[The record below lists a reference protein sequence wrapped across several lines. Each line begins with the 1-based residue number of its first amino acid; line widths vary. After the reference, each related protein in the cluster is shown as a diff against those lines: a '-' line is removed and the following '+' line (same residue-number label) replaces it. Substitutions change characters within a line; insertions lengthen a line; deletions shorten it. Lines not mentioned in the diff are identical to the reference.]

1 MKYCIRYY
9 LLFFLSAP
17 IVFSDEITTSQAF
30 ANGGMVVTQHYLA
43 TQIGKDVLDQG
54 GNAFDAAVA
63 VGFAMAVVL
72 PRAGNIGGGGFMV
85 MYDAV
90 SGDSSSIDYREKA
103 PLLSSRDMYLDQNNE
118 FDSLKS
124 TVGYLSV
131 GVPGT
136 VYGLWEVHQKYGSL
150 PWSDLLQPSIVL
162 AERGFE
168 MSNYMIKTLKRYKPK
183 LSYFAESNKIFFEGT
198 QELSSKILVQTD
210 LSKTLKRIQKFG
222 VKDFYEGET
231 ANMIA
236 LEMTKNGGLISL
248 DDLKKYRPIWREPL
262 KGVYRGKE
270 IITMGPPSSGGLHL
284 IQMLNI
290 LENFDLNMYE
300 HNSTDY
306 IALLSEIMKYA
317 YADRSKYL
325 GDPDFFDVPTFEI
338 VNKSYAKRIYQE
350 ILKNPQK
357 SAEQILPGQLLFDES
372 NETTHFSIA
381 DQFGNVISNTY
392 TLNSAYGSGVTIRGT
407 GILMNNEMDDFSGAP
422 GVPNQF
428 NLIGGI
434 ANEIVPEKR
443 PLSSMTPTLIF
454 DNGNPLM
461 AVGSPG
467 GSRIIT
473 TVLQMI
479 INVIDFSMDIDE
491 ATSASRIHH
500 QWYPDRIDIEKS
512 NINTESL
519 IDMGYEINLIDPATC
534 TQSIYFENNMFI
546 GSGDLRRPDSLAL
559 GVSK

>member
-17 IVFSDEITTSQAF
+17 LIFSDEITASQSF

-54 GNAFDAAVA
+54 GNAYDAAVA

-183 LSYFAESNKIFFEGT
+183 LSYFEESNKIFFEGT

-248 DDLKKYRPIWREPL
+248 DDLQLYDN
-262 KGVYRGKE
+262 
-270 IITMGPPSSGGLHL
+270 SH
-284 IQMLNI
+284 
-290 LENFDLNMYE
+290 NF
-300 HNSTDY
+300 
-306 IALLSEIMKYA
+306 
-317 YADRSKYL
+317 
-325 GDPDFFDVPTFEI
+325 
-338 VNKSYAKRIYQE
+338 
-350 ILKNPQK
+350 
-357 SAEQILPGQLLFDES
+357 
-372 NETTHFSIA
+372 
-381 DQFGNVISNTY
+381 
-392 TLNSAYGSGVTIRGT
+392 
-407 GILMNNEMDDFSGAP
+407 
-422 GVPNQF
+422 
-428 NLIGGI
+428 
-434 ANEIVPEKR
+434 
-443 PLSSMTPTLIF
+443 
-454 DNGNPLM
+454 
-461 AVGSPG
+461 
-467 GSRIIT
+467 
-473 TVLQMI
+473 
-479 INVIDFSMDIDE
+479 
-491 ATSASRIHH
+491 
-500 QWYPDRIDIEKS
+500 
-512 NINTESL
+512 
-519 IDMGYEINLIDPATC
+519 
-534 TQSIYFENNMFI
+534 
-546 GSGDLRRPDSLAL
+546 
-559 GVSK
+559 

>member
-1 MKYCIRYY
+1 
-9 LLFFLSAP
+9 
-17 IVFSDEITTSQAF
+17 
-30 ANGGMVVTQHYLA
+30 
-43 TQIGKDVLDQG
+43 
-54 GNAFDAAVA
+54 
-63 VGFAMAVVL
+63 
-72 PRAGNIGGGGFMV
+72 
-85 MYDAV
+85 MY
-90 SGDSSSIDYREKA
+90 
-103 PLLSSRDMYLDQNNE
+103 
-118 FDSLKS
+118 
-124 TVGYLSV
+124 
-131 GVPGT
+131 
-136 VYGLWEVHQKYGSL
+136 
-150 PWSDLLQPSIVL
+150 
-162 AERGFE
+162 
-168 MSNYMIKTLKRYKPK
+168 KR
-183 LSYFAESNKIFFEGT
+183 
-198 QELSSKILVQTD
+198 Q
-210 LSKTLKRIQKFG
+210 
-222 VKDFYEGET
+222 
-231 ANMIA
+231 
-236 LEMTKNGGLISL
+236 
-248 DDLKKYRPIWREPL
+248 
-262 KGVYRGKE
+262 
-270 IITMGPPSSGGLHL
+270 
-284 IQMLNI
+284 
-290 LENFDLNMYE
+290 E
-300 HNSTDY
+300 HNSPDY

-350 ILKNPQK
+350 ILKDPQK

-392 TLNSAYGSGVTIRGT
+392 TLNSAYGSGVTISGT

-534 TQSIYFENNMFI
+534 TQSIYFENCLLYT
-546 GSGDLRRPDSLAL
+546 SPSPRD
-559 GVSK
+559 